1 MKKLTRLK
9 LINWHR
15 FSDVTIDFGDSTL
28 ISGENGAGKSTLL
41 DAIQF
46 VVTCSTNHF
55 NKAAHEN
62 GKRKL
67 TGYIRCKT
75 GRENHPYERTGEISA
90 HVALEFYEESK
101 EKYFVIGAVID
112 SATEGQETVVRYLMD
127 NVMLEDE
134 MFKIGNRPRTI
145 TEFRSFN
152 NKNIKLFAKTN
163 AEGKKMIKQ
172 RFGRIEDK
180 FFQLIPKAL
189 AFKPIDDIKDFV
201 YSYVLDEKEV
211 NIDNLRENVRS
222 YQELEKTLE
231 GVKNRI
237 EKLSEIECHHKAVVD
252 CIQSDRMYEYFMA
265 QSDLDLTKEQI
276 SVLQDEIRRESY
288 RLEQLN
294 AKCSSMKKYLKELQE
309 KEEIQYQE
317 KKRLLESG
325 KKAGQKVKRL
335 LEIPDVDECMK
346 QYDELLHRLK
356 DTEDVVSAQEL
367 IDRAIAYKKH
377 MSTKL
382 QRKNLEIQSRL
393 NEIAADLQETE
404 QRISNLK
411 QHRFSYPS
419 AVQLLMSRV
428 EQVLLKIGRTAKPR
442 MVCEM

>member
-1 MKKLTRLK
+1 M
-9 LINWHR
+9 
-15 FSDVTIDFGDSTL
+15 
-28 ISGENGAGKSTLL
+28 
-41 DAIQF
+41 
-46 VVTCSTNHF
+46 
-55 NKAAHEN
+55 
-62 GKRKL
+62 
-67 TGYIRCKT
+67 
-75 GRENHPYERTGEISA
+75 
-90 HVALEFYEESK
+90 
-101 EKYFVIGAVID
+101 
-112 SATEGQETVVRYLMD
+112 
-127 NVMLEDE
+127 
-134 MFKIGNRPRTI
+134 
-145 TEFRSFN
+145 
-152 NKNIKLFAKTN
+152 
-163 AEGKKMIKQ
+163 
-172 RFGRIEDK
+172 
-180 FFQLIPKAL
+180 
-189 AFKPIDDIKDFV
+189 
-201 YSYVLDEKEV
+201 
-211 NIDNLRENVRS
+211 
-222 YQELEKTLE
+222 
-231 GVKNRI
+231 KNRI

-276 SVLQDEIRRESY
+276 GVLQDEIRRESY

-294 AKCSSMKKYLKELQE
+294 AKCSSMKKELENKEEVRTLLLAE
-309 KEEIQYQE
+309 LNANSDFRRWKSRKISERITGKEEIQYQE

-419 AVQLLMSRV
+419 AVSF
-428 EQVLLKIGRTAKPR
+428 
-442 MVCEM
+442 

>member
-1 MKKLTRLK
+1 M
-9 LINWHR
+9 
-15 FSDVTIDFGDSTL
+15 
-28 ISGENGAGKSTLL
+28 
-41 DAIQF
+41 
-46 VVTCSTNHF
+46 
-55 NKAAHEN
+55 
-62 GKRKL
+62 
-67 TGYIRCKT
+67 RC
-75 GRENHPYERTGEISA
+75 
-90 HVALEFYEESK
+90 
-101 EKYFVIGAVID
+101 
-112 SATEGQETVVRYLMD
+112 
-127 NVMLEDE
+127 
-134 MFKIGNRPRTI
+134 FKIGNRPRTI

-152 NKNIKLFAKTN
+152 NKKHQNYFAKD
-163 AEGKKMIKQ
+163 ECWKGKKDDENSV
-172 RFGRIEDK
+172 FGRIEDK

-211 NIDNLRENVRS
+211 NIDHLRENVRS

-276 SVLQDEIRRESY
+276 GVLQDEIRRESY

-294 AKCSSMKKYLKELQE
+294 AKCSSMKKELENKEEVRTLLLAELNANSDFQTLEKQKKYLKELQE

-382 QRKNLEIQSRL
+382 QREKFR
-393 NEIAADLQETE
+393 D
-404 QRISNLK
+404 
-411 QHRFSYPS
+411 P
-419 AVQLLMSRV
+419 
-428 EQVLLKIGRTAKPR
+428 KPA
-442 MVCEM
+442 E